1 MLRPRRSSFILMV
14 IELIGA
20 LSHILERKSTGI
32 ARVMASLF
40 SGRATRSSR
49 YPAMNC
55 SIAHATGL

>member
-1 MLRPRRSSFILMV
+1 MV

-20 LSHILERKSTGI
+20 LSHIAERKSTGI
-32 ARVMASLF
+32 ARDGEF
-40 SGRATRSSR
+40 ISGRATRSSR